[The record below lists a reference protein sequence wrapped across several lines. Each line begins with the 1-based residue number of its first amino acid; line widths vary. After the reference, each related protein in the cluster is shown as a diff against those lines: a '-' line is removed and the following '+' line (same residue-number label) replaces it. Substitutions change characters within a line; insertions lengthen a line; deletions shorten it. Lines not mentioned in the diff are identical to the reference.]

1 MTRPAVERPTT
12 LRPRA
17 DMNLTP
23 LIDILLVLL
32 IIFMAALPLTQK
44 GLDIAVPETVRP
56 GPDAPEPGPH
66 QIVLEYFVDGNMRIN
81 KTPVARADLGE
92 RLRALYLGRM
102 DRTLYLMG
110 EGRLRY
116 GQVVEV
122 IDIAR
127 GAGVNRIGVVTEQSR
142 RQNVQ

>member
-1 MTRPAVERPTT
+1 MRPASVRPNA
-12 LRPRA
+12 LRPSA
-17 DMNLTP
+17 EMNLTP

-44 GLDIAVPETVRP
+44 GLDVAVPETVSP
-56 GPDAPEPGPH
+56 GTAPPQIPPS
-66 QIVLEYFVDGNMRIN
+66 QIVLEYFVDGNLRIN
-81 KTPVARADLGE
+81 RTPVARAELED

-110 EGRLRY
+110 DGGLRY
-116 GQVVEV
+116 GQVIDV

-127 GAGVNRIGVVTEQSR
+127 GAGVNRIGVVTERSR
-142 RQNVQ
+142 Q

>member
-1 MTRPAVERPTT
+1 
-12 LRPRA
+12 
-17 DMNLTP
+17 MNVTP
-23 LIDILLVLL
+23 LIDVLLVLL

-56 GPDAPEPGPH
+56 GVEASEPPPR
-66 QIVLEYFVDGNMRIN
+66 QIVLEYFVDGNLRIN
-81 KTPVARADLGE
+81 RNPITRAELGE
-92 RLRALYLGRM
+92 RLRALYSART
-102 DRTLYLMG
+102 DRTLFLMG
-110 EGRLRY
+110 DGGLRY

-142 RQNVQ
+142 RHRAQ